1 MEVHKSS
8 PTRHLTVLYIIG
20 LSVIGGLFGVEK
32 IIVGKSLKYQFT
44 ISRIINIAGRQRML
58 SEQLSSTS
66 LAIELNQNSELEKQH
81 QKQLK
86 DLLELFQ
93 SSHEGLQSGD
103 SDLGL
108 PANNSPTVKQ
118 MFADL
123 DPYYQ
128 AIIQAG
134 NNLLIAR
141 NSQPTQTD
149 ISPFVEIILENKA
162 HFLSGMNQIVFQY
175 DAEAQKKVQ
184 QTIQIQN
191 LLFLVALLLLF
202 AEGLFVFRPAVNQLQ
217 VYIEEKAKSQE
228 QAIKMAKEAQS
239 LAKLKSD
246 FVANMSHEIRTPMNA
261 ILGLSHLMLQTELAP
276 KQTDYINK
284 IKTSGRS
291 LLRLINDILD
301 FSKIEAGKLVLEKID
316 FDLESVLENVTN
328 LVGLKAEQKKL
339 EFLFEIEP
347 DIPWFIKGDS
357 FRLEQVLV
365 NLATNAVKFTEKG
378 EVIIRV
384 TLQEITQEQISL
396 HFSVKDTGI
405 GLTQEQINNL
415 FEFFHQADNST
426 TRKYGGTG
434 LGLAIS
440 KRLVTMMNGQIWV
453 ESEPAKG
460 SNFQFTAVFQPTTN
474 PQAKF
479 VVPPDLKSLKV
490 LVVEEREVGRDI
502 LVNSLK
508 SFSFNANAVASG
520 EKGLDEL
527 VKAGDSPYDLVL
539 IDSYMSESIDGIEV
553 IRQIRNQLDLPQQ
566 PRIMLMTTYDQS
578 ELPAD
583 VEELGIDE
591 LLSKPVSP
599 SVLFNSIVRVFE
611 QTYSTISPDR
621 SSEQSNQRVEHL
633 QGMNLLLVEDNEI
646 NQEIAKE
653 LLQQIGCQVTVA
665 NNGIEA
671 VVAVQEHH
679 FDAVLMD
686 IQMPKIDGLEAT
698 KRIRAIGNTDAPDK
712 QRFTDLPIIAM
723 TAHAMTGDKE
733 ISLKAGMNAHITK
746 PINPNELLKTLAQ
759 IVKRKTI
766 SLKGNRQSE
775 TIDLELPQLEGID
788 LVRGIHLF
796 GGNQKAYKKILRVF
810 RDYRKQDLDIIQN
823 ALATSDYET
832 AYLKAHS
839 MIGIA
844 GYIGA
849 DELYQAA
856 RSLEIALSEGDME
869 KIPPLMDTFSEQF
882 KKVMKSLLELDSLM
896 NIEVSDDATDT
907 ALQPPPINN

>member
-20 LSVIGGLFGVEK
+20 LSVIAGLFGVEK
-32 IIVGKSLKYQFT
+32 IILGKSLKYQFA
-44 ISRIINIAGRQRML
+44 ISRIVNIAGRQRML

-66 LAIELNQNSELEKQH
+66 LTIKLSQNSELEKQY
-81 QKQLK
+81 QKQLR

-93 SSHEGLQSGD
+93 SSHEGLQYGD
-103 SDLGL
+103 SELGL
-108 PANNSPTVKQ
+108 PANNSPKVKQ
-118 MFADL
+118 MFADI

-128 AIIQAG
+128 TIIEAG
-134 NNLLIAR
+134 NNLLLAR
-141 NSQPTQTD
+141 NLQPAQKD
-149 ISPFVEIILENKA
+149 ISPFVEIILENQV

-175 DAEAQKKVQ
+175 DAEARKKVQ
-184 QTIQIQN
+184 QTKQIQN
-191 LLFLVALLLLF
+191 LLFLVALLLLL
-202 AEGLFVFRPAVNQLQ
+202 AEGLFVFRPAVKQLQ
-217 VYIEEKAKSQE
+217 AYIEEKAKSQE

-261 ILGLSHLMLQTELAP
+261 ILGLSHLMLQTKLEP

-284 IKTSGRS
+284 IEKSGQS

-301 FSKIEAGKLVLEKID
+301 FSKIEAGKLALEKID

-347 DIPWFIKGDS
+347 DVPSFLKGDS
-357 FRLEQVLV
+357 LRLEQVLL

-384 TLQEITQEQISL
+384 TLQEITQKQISL
-396 HFSVKDTGI
+396 HFSVTDTGI
-405 GLTQEQINNL
+405 GLTQKQIQNL

-440 KRLVTMMNGQIWV
+440 KRLVRMMDGKIWV

-460 SNFQFTAVFQPTTN
+460 SNFQFTAVFQPATN

-479 VVPPDLKSLKV
+479 VVPPDLEHLKV
-490 LVVEEREVGRDI
+490 LVVDDYRVARDI

-508 SFSFNANAVASG
+508 SFSFDANGVASG
-520 EKGLDEL
+520 EEALDEL
-527 VKAGDSPYDLVL
+527 VKASDSPYGLVL
-539 IDSYMSESIDGIEV
+539 IDWYMPEGINGIEA
-553 IRQIRNQLDLPQQ
+553 IRQIRNQLDLPKQ
-566 PRIMLMTTYDQS
+566 PRILLVTAYDKS

-591 LLSKPVSP
+591 FLSKPVSR
-599 SVLFNSIVRVFE
+599 SALLNSIVKVFD
-611 QTYSTISPDR
+611 QTYSKISPDQR
-621 SSEQSNQRVEHL
+621 FGESNQRIEHL
-633 QGMNLLLVEDNEI
+633 QGINLLLVEDNEI

-653 LLQQIGCQVTVA
+653 LLQKIGCQVSVA
-665 NNGIEA
+665 NNGLEA
-671 VVAVQEHH
+671 IAAVREHE

-686 IQMPKIDGLEAT
+686 IQMPEMDGVEAT
-698 KRIRAIGNTDAPDK
+698 KHIRALGNTDAPDK

-723 TAHAMTGDKE
+723 TAHAMIGDKE
-733 ISLKAGMNAHITK
+733 VSLQAGMNAHVTK
-746 PINPNELLKTLAQ
+746 PINPNELFKTLAR
-759 IVKRKTI
+759 IVKQKTI
-766 SLKGNRQSE
+766 SLKENSE
-775 TIDLELPQLEGID
+775 SEIIDLELPQLEGINI
-788 LVRGIHLF
+788 VRGIHLF
-796 GGNQKAYKKILRVF
+796 GGNQKAYKKILRLF
-810 RDYRKQDLDIIQN
+810 RDYRRQDLDNIQN
-823 ALATSDYET
+823 ALAASDYET

-856 RSLEIALSEGDME
+856 RALEMALSQGNRET
-869 KIPPLMDTFSEQF
+869 IPPLMDTFSEQF
-882 KKVMKSLLELDSLM
+882 KKVMNSLLKLDTLM
-896 NIEVSDDATDT
+896 NIEVSDEATDT
-907 ALQPPPINN
+907 ALQSPP